1 MYVYIYIYIYVCT
14 YIHTIHIYICIHVL
28 RGGERDAGRRGCTSG
43 TIRTTGGSITGNSF
57 IYIYILANCN
67 ICKYILGE
75 GDQAEEEAAQVA
87 ESDDVLRLL
96 QQSAA
101 IAGLGRLHI

>member
-1 MYVYIYIYIYVCT
+1 
-14 YIHTIHIYICIHVL
+14 
-28 RGGERDAGRRGCTSG
+28 
-43 TIRTTGGSITGNSF
+43 
-57 IYIYILANCN
+57 
-67 ICKYILGE
+67 LGE

-96 QQSAA
+96 QQGAA